1 MIASPLGC
9 KDAIALLFSTL
20 ETELESAGEVS
31 GDEAANNGAAADKSS
46 QGDVLVDPL
55 AQSNS

>member
-1 MIASPLGC
+1 MASPLGR
-9 KDAIALLFSTL
+9 KEAIALLFSTL

-31 GDEAANNGAAADKSS
+31 SDEAANNCAAADKSS
-46 QGDVLVDPL
+46 QGDVLVDRS

>member
-1 MIASPLGC
+1 MP
-9 KDAIALLFSTL
+9 LLFSTL

-31 GDEAANNGAAADKSS
+31 SNEAANNGAAAEKSS
-46 QGDVLVDPL
+46 QGDVFVDPR

>member
-1 MIASPLGC
+1 MAFPLGC
-9 KDAIALLFSTL
+9 KAAIALLFSTL

-31 GDEAANNGAAADKSS
+31 SNEAANKGAAAEKSS
-46 QGDVLVDPL
+46 QGDVFVDPR

>member
-1 MIASPLGC
+1 MASPLGW
-9 KDAIALLFSTL
+9 KQAIALLFSTL

-31 GDEAANNGAAADKSS
+31 SDEAASNGAAAEKSS
-46 QGDVLVDPL
+46 QGDVFVDPR